1 MRNTGKKIF
10 SIVAATTLAAATLVA
25 CSGKQ
30 SYKGDALTAGYD
42 PAAAVSSQG
51 GFVVEKGDY
60 AYFIN
65 GAEEYTAGNKYG
77 DVAKGALMRIKT
89 DMSGEA
95 EVVVPSLFA
104 AQNFDVGIYIYGDY
118 VYYATPT
125 TDKNLKGQVENSY
138 IDFKRAKI
146 DGSEAPMKGYFF
158 RLATNTANFRFV
170 TVPGVDRNADGEE
183 DVFCLYEEDSAL
195 KSYNT
200 ATGENAVLV
209 KGAKSS
215 FFFDK
220 KDLANPTVY
229 YTMAVPYDDEGN
241 TKSYDQLYSVN
252 AAARVESVN
261 ASTATYKVENGRE
274 YTFDAKHLK
283 EHDHSE
289 DLNDYTTY
297 PYVNLGTLVLDGVG
311 SGSGEDTQYNNAS
324 EKDSARD
331 EVQGYNYTIA
341 RYQNGGVYFT
351 RKTVVTNSSAQ
362 SNTSL
367 YYLTDNRGAEWNTVT
382 GNKQLDVVATDTT
395 NASDTAL
402 YEVTEKA
409 DGTRVHSYLY
419 LSNNTLYLE
428 PDANGANEPE
438 ALAYNVTGATLWKT
452 QGDYL
457 YYYGTGT
464 NGNSLSRINYKGN
477 FNADGEY
484 IDQKVKSGDSEEY
497 ILNPLYPDE
506 YNPLLIK
513 DEYKPVLISYVDWNS
528 SWYKPEFVGDTL
540 LYSNAQSYG
549 AGSTAYNYIYATK
562 LGSYDEVKAQ
572 NEAYEAV
579 TDYIDDY
586 SDSTSSQALIKYYF
600 RTDGAMSEETAKLY
614 DKDLLEEVQ
623 AKFATEGEDIL
634 KKESSF
640 ISLVGKMKADDKDA
654 IADEWANSLLQVEE
668 EETKDKGMP
677 TWAIVLIVVGA
688 IIVVAAAVA
697 VPLIVVYNKKKA
709 KKKEEEATVN
719 AYKRKK
725 IDTTDDKTIDVYADE
740 KAETAEET
748 TEEAS
753 EEATEAVAE
762 ETPATEASE
771 EENN

>member
-1 MRNTGKKIF
+1 MKNTGKKIF
-10 SIVAATTLAAATLVA
+10 SIVAATTLAVATLAA

-30 SYKGDALTAGYD
+30 SYKGDALTAGY
-42 PAAAVSSQG
+42 ASEAEVSSQG

-65 GAEEYTAGNKYG
+65 GVEEYTAGNKYG
-77 DVAKGALMRIKT
+77 DVKKGALMRIKT

-95 EVVVPSLFA
+95 EMVVPSLFA
-104 AQNFDVGIYIYGDY
+104 AQNFEAGIYIYGDY

-138 IDFKRAKI
+138 IDFKRAKL

-158 RLATNTANFRFV
+158 RLATNTANYRFV
-170 TVPGVDRNADGEE
+170 TVPGVDRNTDGEE

-200 ATGENAVLV
+200 ATGENVTLV

-229 YTMAVPYDDEGN
+229 YTMAVPYDEEGN

-261 ASTATYKVENGRE
+261 ATTATYKVENGRE
-274 YTFDAKHLK
+274 YTFDAAHLK
-283 EHDHSE
+283 EHGHSE
-289 DLNDYTTY
+289 DLKDYTTY

-324 EKDSARD
+324 EKDSVRD

-351 RKTVVTNSSAQ
+351 RATVVTNSSAQ

-367 YYLTDNRGAEWNTVT
+367 YYLTDNRSAEWNTVT
-382 GNKQLDVVATDTT
+382 GNKQLETVATDTT
-395 NASDTAL
+395 NASDTAIF
-402 YEVTEKA
+402 EVTEKA

-419 LSNNTLYLE
+419 LSNDTLYLE
-428 PDANGANEPE
+428 PDANGANEPV
-438 ALAYNVTGATLWKT
+438 ALAYKVTGATLWKT
-452 QGDYL
+452 EGEYL

-477 FNADGEY
+477 YTATGEY
-484 IDQKVKSGDSEEY
+484 DALIDA
-497 ILNPLYPDE
+497 
-506 YNPLLIK
+506 YNPLLVEEK
-513 DEYKPVLISYVDWNS
+513 YKPVLISYVDWNS

-540 LYSNAQSYG
+540 LYANAQSYG
-549 AGSTAYNYIYATK
+549 NGSTAYNYIYATK
-562 LGSYDEVKAQ
+562 LGTYDEIKAQ
-572 NEAYEAV
+572 NEEYEKV
-579 TDYIDDY
+579 TDFIEDY
-586 SDSTSSQALIKYYF
+586 ADSTSSQALIKYYF
-600 RTDGAMSEETAKLY
+600 RTDGVMSEETAKLY
-614 DKDLLEEVQ
+614 DEDLLDEVQ
-623 AKFATEGEDIL
+623 AKFATENGEL
-634 KKESSF
+634 KKESAF
-640 ISLVGKMKADDKDA
+640 ISLIGKMKADDKDA

-668 EETKDKGMP
+668 EVTAKKGMP
-677 TWAIVLIVVGA
+677 TWAIVLIVVGCVL
-688 IIVVAAAVA
+688 VVAAAVA

-740 KAETAEET
+740 ESKTAEET
-748 TEEAS
+748 TEEVAEEVA
-753 EEATEAVAE
+753 EEATE
-762 ETPATEASE
+762 ETPAEEVSE
-771 EENN
+771 DKND

>member
-1 MRNTGKKIF
+1 MKNTGKKIF
-10 SIVAATTLAAATLVA
+10 SIVAATTLAVATLVA

-42 PAAAVSSQG
+42 SEAKVSSQG

-65 GAEEYTAGNKYG
+65 GVEEYTAGNKYG
-77 DVAKGALMRIKT
+77 DVKKGALMRIKT

-95 EVVVPSLFA
+95 ETVVPSLFA
-104 AQNFDVGIYIYGDY
+104 AQNFEAGIYIYGDY

-138 IDFKRAKI
+138 IDFKRAKL

-158 RLATNTANFRFV
+158 RLATNTANYRFV
-170 TVPGVDRNADGEE
+170 TVPSVDRNADGEE

-200 ATGENAVLV
+200 ATGENVTLV

-229 YTMAVPYDDEGN
+229 YTMAVPYDEEGN

-261 ASTATYKVENGRE
+261 ATTATYKVENGRE
-274 YTFDAKHLK
+274 YTFDAVHLK

-289 DLNDYTTY
+289 DLKDYTTY

-324 EKDSARD
+324 EKDSVRD

-351 RKTVVTNSSAQ
+351 RATVVTNSSAQ

-395 NASDTAL
+395 NASDTAIF
-402 YEVTEKA
+402 EVTEKA

-419 LSNNTLYLE
+419 LSNDTLYLE
-428 PDANGANEPE
+428 PDANGANEPV
-438 ALAYNVTGATLWKT
+438 ALAYKVTGATLWKT
-452 QGDYL
+452 EGEYL

-464 NGNSLSRINYKGN
+464 NGNNLSRINYKGN
-477 FNADGEY
+477 YTTAGEY
-484 IDQKVKSGDSEEY
+484 DALIDA
-497 ILNPLYPDE
+497 
-506 YNPLLIK
+506 YNPLLVEEK
-513 DEYKPVLISYVDWNS
+513 YKPVLISYVDWNS

-540 LYSNAQSYG
+540 LYANAQSYG
-549 AGSTAYNYIYATK
+549 SGSTAYNYIYATK
-562 LGSYDEVKAQ
+562 LGTYDEIKAQ

-579 TDYIDDY
+579 TDYINEY

-600 RTDGAMSEETAKLY
+600 RTDGVMSEETAKLY
-614 DKDLLEEVQ
+614 DEKLLEEVQ
-623 AKFATEGEDIL
+623 AKFATENGNL

-668 EETKDKGMP
+668 EVTAKKGMP
-677 TWAIVLIVVGA
+677 TWAIVLIVVGCVL
-688 IIVVAAAVA
+688 VVATAVA

-740 KAETAEET
+740 ETKTAEET
-748 TEEAS
+748 TEEA
-753 EEATEAVAE
+753 TE
-762 ETPATEASE
+762 ETPAEEVSE
-771 EENN
+771 DKND

>member
-1 MRNTGKKIF
+1 MKNTGKKIF
-10 SIVAATTLAAATLVA
+10 SIVAATTLAVATLAA

-30 SYKGDALTAGYD
+30 AYKGDALTAGYD
-42 PAAAVSSQG
+42 SEAEVSSQG

-65 GAEEYTAGNKYG
+65 GVEEYTAGNKYG
-77 DVAKGALMRIKT
+77 DVKKGALMRIKT

-95 EVVVPSLFA
+95 ETVVPSLFA
-104 AQNFDVGIYIYGDY
+104 AQNFEAGIYIYGDY

-138 IDFKRAKI
+138 IDFKRAKL

-158 RLATNTANFRFV
+158 RLATNTANYRFV
-170 TVPGVDRNADGEE
+170 TVPGVDRNTDGEE

-200 ATGENAVLV
+200 ATGENVTLV

-229 YTMAVPYDDEGN
+229 YTMAVPYDEEGN

-261 ASTATYKVENGRE
+261 ATTATYKVENGRE
-274 YTFDAKHLK
+274 YTFDAAHLK
-283 EHDHSE
+283 EHGHSE
-289 DLNDYTTY
+289 DLKDYTTY

-324 EKDSARD
+324 EKDSVRD

-351 RKTVVTNSSAQ
+351 RATVVTNSSAQ

-367 YYLTDNRGAEWNTVT
+367 YYLTDNRSAEWNTVT
-382 GNKQLDVVATDTT
+382 GNKQLETVATDTT

-402 YEVTEKA
+402 FEVTEKA
-409 DGTRVHSYLY
+409 DGTREHSYLY
-419 LSNNTLYLE
+419 LSNNTLYLKY
-428 PDANGANEPE
+428 GANEAE
-438 ALAYNVTGATLWKT
+438 ELAYNVTDATLWKT
-452 QGDYL
+452 EGDYL

-484 IDQKVKSGDSEEY
+484 IPEKVENPDDPDKY
-497 ILNPLYPDE
+497 IYNSLYPDA
-506 YNPLLIK
+506 YNTHLIK
-513 DEYKPVLISYVDWNS
+513 EEYKPVLISYVDWNS

-540 LYSNAQSYG
+540 LYANAQSYG
-549 AGSTAYNYIYATK
+549 SGSTAYNYIYATK
-562 LGSYDEVKAQ
+562 LGTYDEIKAQ
-572 NEAYEAV
+572 NEEYEKV
-579 TDYIDDY
+579 TDFIEDY
-586 SDSTSSQALIKYYF
+586 ADSTSSQALIKYYF
-600 RTDGAMSEETAKLY
+600 RTDGVMSEETAKLY
-614 DKDLLEEVQ
+614 NEKLLKEVQ
-623 AKFATEGEDIL
+623 AKFAAEGDDIL
-634 KKESSF
+634 KKETSF

-654 IADEWANSLLQVEE
+654 IANEWANSLLQVEE
-668 EETKDKGMP
+668 EVTAKKGMP
-677 TWAIVLIVVGA
+677 TWAIVLIVVGCV
-688 IIVVAAAVA
+688 IVVAAAVA

-740 KAETAEET
+740 ETKTAEET
-748 TEEAS
+748 TEEA
-753 EEATEAVAE
+753 TE
-762 ETPATEASE
+762 ETPAEEVSE
-771 EENN
+771 DKND

>member
-10 SIVAATTLAAATLVA
+10 SIVAAATLAAATLAA
-25 CSGKQ
+25 CGGKQ

-42 PAAAVSSQG
+42 PTAAVSSQG

-65 GAEEYTAGNKYG
+65 GAEGYTAGNKYG

-104 AQNFDVGIYIYGDY
+104 AQNFEAGIYIYGDY

-138 IDFKRAKI
+138 IDFKRAKL

-158 RLATNTANFRFV
+158 RLATNTANYRFV

-200 ATGENAVLV
+200 ATGENVTLV

-274 YTFDAKHLK
+274 YTFDAAHLK

-289 DLNDYTTY
+289 DLKDYTTY

-311 SGSGEDTQYNNAS
+311 SGSGEDTQYNNKS
-324 EKDSARD
+324 EKDSVRD

-351 RKTVVTNSSAQ
+351 RATVVTNSSAQ
-362 SNTSL
+362 SDPL
-367 YYLTDNRGAEWNTVT
+367 YYLTDDRGAEWNTVT
-382 GNKQLDVVATDTT
+382 GNKQLETVATDTT
-395 NASDTAL
+395 NASDTAIF
-402 YEVTEKA
+402 EVTEKA

-428 PDANGANEPE
+428 PDANGANEPVE
-438 ALAYNVTGATLWKT
+438 LAYNVTGATLWKT
-452 QGDYL
+452 EGEYL

-477 FNADGEY
+477 YTATGEY
-484 IDQKVKSGDSEEY
+484 DALIDA
-497 ILNPLYPDE
+497 
-506 YNPLLIK
+506 YNPLLVEE
-513 DEYKPVLISYVDWNS
+513 EYKPVLISYVDWNS

-549 AGSTAYNYIYATK
+549 SGSTAYNYIYQTK
-562 LGSYDEVKAQ
+562 LGSYDEIKAK

-579 TDYIDDY
+579 TDFIDEY

-600 RTDGAMSEETAKLY
+600 RTDGAMSEETAELY
-614 DKDLLEEVQ
+614 DEALLKEVR
-623 AKFATEGEDIL
+623 AKFAVEGDDIL

-640 ISLVGKMKADDKDA
+640 ISLVGKMKTEDADA
-654 IADEWANSLLQVEE
+654 IADEWANSLLQVED
-668 EETKDKGMP
+668 EETEDDGLP
-677 TWAIVLIVVGA
+677 TWAIVLIVVGCVL
-688 IIVVAAAVA
+688 VVAAAVA
-697 VPLIVVYNKKKA
+697 VPLIVISNKKKA

-740 KAETAEET
+740 ET
-748 TEEAS
+748 TEEA
-753 EEATEAVAE
+753 
-762 ETPATEASE
+762 PAE

>member
-10 SIVAATTLAAATLVA
+10 SIVAATTLATATLVA

-30 SYKGDALTAGYD
+30 SYKGDALTAGYN
-42 PAAAVSSQG
+42 PAATVSSQG

-77 DVAKGALMRIKT
+77 NVAKGALMRIKT
-89 DMSGEA
+89 DMSGVA

-104 AQNFDVGIYIYGDY
+104 AQNFDAGIYIYGDY

-274 YTFDAKHLK
+274 YGFDAKHLK
-283 EHDHSE
+283 EHGHSE

-311 SGSGEDTQYNNAS
+311 SGSGEDTQYNNPS
-324 EKDSARD
+324 EKDSTRD

-367 YYLTDNRGAEWNTVT
+367 YYLKDNRGAEWNTVT
-382 GNKQLDVVATDTT
+382 GNRVDGNTQLDVVATDTT

-402 YEVTEKA
+402 FEVTEKA

-419 LSNNTLYLE
+419 LSNNTLYFKY
-428 PDANGANEPE
+428 GANEPE
-438 ALAYNVTGATLWKT
+438 ALAYNVTDATLWKT
-452 QGDYL
+452 EGEYL

-484 IDQKVKSGDSEEY
+484 T
-497 ILNPLYPDE
+497 PDVDA

-513 DEYKPVLISYVDWNS
+513 DEHKPVLISYVDWNS

-549 AGSTAYNYIYATK
+549 SGSTAYNYIYATK
-562 LGSYDEVKAQ
+562 LGTYGEVKAQ

-579 TDYIDDY
+579 TDFINKY

-614 DKDLLEEVQ
+614 DKDLLDEVQ
-623 AKFATEGEDIL
+623 AKFATENGEL

-640 ISLVGKMKADDKDA
+640 ISLIGKMKADDKDA

-668 EETKDKGMP
+668 EEKAKKGMP
-677 TWAIVLIVVGA
+677 TWAIVLIVVGCV
-688 IIVVAAAVA
+688 IVVAAAVA

-740 KAETAEET
+740 ETETAEET
-748 TEEAS
+748 TEE
-753 EEATEAVAE
+753 VAE
-762 ETPATEASE
+762 EVTEETPTEEVSE
-771 EENN
+771 EKND